1 MGFIGVILYYVLTAY
16 NLILLARV
24 LMTWLPNVDR
34 YHPVV
39 KFIYDVTEPV
49 LKPIRQ
55 VLPQGMGID
64 FSPMIVILIIG
75 VLMQVVI

>member
-24 LMTWLPNVDR
+24 LMSWLPNVDR

>member
-1 MGFIGVILYYVLTAY
+1 MGFIGVILYYVLMAF

-24 LMTWLPNVDR
+24 LMSWLPNVDR

-39 KFIYDVTEPV
+39 QFIYNVTEPV